1 MVARILVAVD
11 GSDHAERAVDFA
23 AELTTCF
30 SVPLTI
36 LNVVSTTSPVPMVM
50 GTYAELEQIWLN
62 ARGALEEAG
71 EELVEAAK
79 RRAEAAG
86 AADVDTR
93 VEVGSPARTITDV
106 ATEIGADVIVMGRR
120 GLGDLKGLLLGSVS
134 HKVAQVADATVIT
147 VK

>member
-1 MVARILVAVD
+1 MAERILVAVD

-23 AELTTCF
+23 VELTKCF
-30 SVPLTI
+30 DVPLTV

-71 EELVEAAK
+71 RELVEAAK
-79 RRAEAAG
+79 ARAEEAG

-106 ATEIGADVIVMGRR
+106 AAEIGADVIVMGRR